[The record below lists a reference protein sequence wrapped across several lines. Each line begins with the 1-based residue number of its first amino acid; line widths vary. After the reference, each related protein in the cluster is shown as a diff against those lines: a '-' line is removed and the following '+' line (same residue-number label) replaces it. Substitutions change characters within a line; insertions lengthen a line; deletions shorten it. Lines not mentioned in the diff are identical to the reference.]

1 MKIINVL
8 FCLFFIMLNSCNSN
22 NNDAFK
28 KNNKNNTQEVKSRGK
43 RDISE
48 QQEKPKSKEDL
59 LKEKLTDDQKTQ
71 LAWLKTALTGDGE
84 FDKFLENNEDKIKSA
99 LDHIKTQLDSCNG
112 KDNED
117 EQKTTFKQTVQGA
130 LKGGINDFETNTNA
144 VCNQ

>member
-28 KNNKNNTQEVKSRGK
+28 KNNKNNTQEVKSRAK

-59 LKEKLTDDQKTQ
+59 LKDKLSEDQKKQ
-71 LAWLKTALTGDGE
+71 LKWLKDTLE
-84 FDKFLENNEDKIKSA
+84 NEKFDKFLGYDEDKIKSA
-99 LDHIKTQLDSCNG
+99 LDHIKSELDSCNG
-112 KDNED
+112 DQAN
-117 EQKTTFKQTVQGA
+117 EQKSTFKTLVKEFF
-130 LKGGINDFETNTNA
+130 KGDDINNFKTDVVST
-144 VCNQ
+144 CNNP